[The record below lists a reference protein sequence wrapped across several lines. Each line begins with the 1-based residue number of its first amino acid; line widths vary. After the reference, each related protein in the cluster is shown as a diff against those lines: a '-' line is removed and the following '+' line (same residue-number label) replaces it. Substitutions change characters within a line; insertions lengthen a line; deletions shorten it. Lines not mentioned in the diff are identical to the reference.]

1 MTSSDVWSAEE
12 VERYDETSAY
22 IYKSSTLGPTVDFLA
37 NLAGAGPALE
47 FAIGTG
53 RVAIPLIECGVA
65 VSGIELSPA
74 MVDPL
79 EKKGC
84 DVPVVVGDMATITVP
99 GEFSLVYLVWN
110 GLGNVRTQPEQV
122 ACFQNAAR
130 HLAPGGRF
138 VIELWVLASGDFHP
152 GRPVPSSTLA
162 NSTSA
167 STHTTWLHSRARP
180 ITTPKR

>member
-1 MTSSDVWSAEE
+1 MECRGS
-12 VERYDETSAY
+12 R
-22 IYKSSTLGPTVDFLA
+22 TLRRDLRLHLQVQHAGPTVDFLA

-138 VIELWVLASGDFHP
+138 VIELWVPSIRRLPPGQAGAFFHI
-152 GRPVPSSTLA
+152 GEQ
-162 NSTSA
+162 TSA